1 MDSGDTGSTAA
12 DSGVSSMDTGAGSS
26 MDTGVGS
33 SISGGSNTDQGS
45 ATTSGQSSG
54 RGSAGGSSTHDNM
67 ATLFPNIASPSSSDS
82 GLVSNF
88 TSNSTTG
95 QQEVATDR
103 SRDSGLVSDMTS
115 NSTTGQQ
122 VATDRSRDSGMG
134 SVRSGYQE
142 SNVPRIDP
150 LTGQTSVATDT
161 AHRVDS
167 WVTETYEIF
176 LKNLDGKTYTV
187 TVKETDTVATLHTH
201 VEERTRIPVAQ
212 QRLLCGTSNLTEPTR
227 TLRDYGVQRH
237 ATVHVTGRL
246 RGGQHV

>member
-1 MDSGDTGSTAA
+1 VRRAYSSNFIDARMDSGGDTGSTGA
-12 DSGVSSMDTGAGSS
+12 DSGVSSMDTGTS
-26 MDTGVGS
+26 S
-33 SISGGSNTDQGS
+33 SIDGSNTDQGS
-45 ATTSGQSSG
+45 ATTSGQCSG
-54 RGSAGGSSTHDNM
+54 RGSAGGSSTQDNK

-82 GLVSNF
+82 GLVSNM

-95 QQEVATDR
+95 QQE
-103 SRDSGLVSDMTS
+103 
-115 NSTTGQQ
+115 